1 MLFSQ
6 CSGEFGQCI
15 MRNLLLHWCMSR
27 RLSSTFHNIFW
38 QQPQF
43 EQTLGCTSLHG
54 DSFVSEVSESEVR
67 VVAEV
72 WSVSSS
78 SAKSTFSSTGQLAW
92 ISQSNRLYEIRVQL
106 WASSPRFLV
115 WLCQSR
121 RFGLLENPYE
131 IWALLWNE
139 SGCMGENREYRV
151 QNLSCCAFHMM
162 KFPLLKRPE
171 PKQKEGAE
179 GTENF
184 CGRTVL
190 HVLFYVMKWIQLY
203 PADCN

>member
-54 DSFVSEVSESEVR
+54 DSFVSEVSESESVR

-92 ISQSNRLYEIRVQL
+92 ISQSNRLCEIRVQL
-106 WASSPRFLV
+106 WASSPRFVV

-121 RFGLLENPYE
+121 RFGLLERN
-131 IWALLWNE
+131 IL
-139 SGCMGENREYRV
+139 
-151 QNLSCCAFHMM
+151 M
-162 KFPLLKRPE
+162 KYGHFFEMKV
-171 PKQKEGAE
+171 AAW
-179 GTENF
+179 
-184 CGRTVL
+184 GRTESTECR
-190 HVLFYVMKWIQLY
+190 IY
-203 PADCN
+203 PVVHFTWWSFPY